1 MAKRE
6 DRRSRVPARGHGRA
20 AVMRIPVT
28 ILMGFLGA
36 GKTTLLNRLLTA
48 PGFGDTAVIVNE
60 FGQADIDG
68 ALVTP
73 VADRAFAAT
82 SGCLCCTVSGDVR
95 FTLLRLLDEANR
107 GVGPMFSRVVIETTG
122 LADPGPVLRSF
133 MATASMAD
141 RFAVN
146 GVVTLVDALNGAA
159 QMARFEEA
167 RRQVAVAD
175 LLLLTK
181 TDLFAEASARRDLAA
196 LRQTLARRTPTA
208 RVALASEVTSAD
220 VFALTAFD
228 PAARAPDV
236 QSWLRFDRPQGED
249 RADNHGH
256 HHHHDVNRHGDTA
269 TAFCFTADAPL
280 DPWALEQAIAALQHV
295 FGADLLRLKGLVALT
310 GQPDRPR
317 VVHAVG
323 HVTHPPEL
331 LPHWPV
337 GLSQTRLVLIVAGP
351 GRQRAPA
358 LLRRKLPQ
366 LSVLAPA

>member
-1 MAKRE
+1 
-6 DRRSRVPARGHGRA
+6 
-20 AVMRIPVT
+20 MRIPVT
-28 ILMGFLGA
+28 ILTGFLGA
-36 GKTTLLNRLLTA
+36 GKTTLLNRLLRA

-133 MATASMAD
+133 MATASMVD

-146 GVVTLVDALNGAA
+146 GVVTLVDALNGAD

-181 TDLFAEASARRDLAA
+181 TDRIGAAGAKRDLAA

-208 RVALASEVTSAD
+208 RVALAGEVTSAD

-236 QSWLRFDRPQGED
+236 QLWLRFEAPPGDDHDHGHD
-249 RADNHGH
+249 HGHGH
-256 HHHHDVNRHGDTA
+256 HHPHDVNRHGDTA

-280 DPWALEQAIAALQHV
+280 DPWALEQAITALQHA
-295 FGADLLRLKGLVALT
+295 FGADLLRLKGLVAVT

-331 LPHWPV
+331 LATWPA
-337 GLSQTRLVLIVAGP
+337 GLSQTRLFLIVAGP
-351 GRQRAPA
+351 GRQSAPD
-358 LLRRKLPQ
+358 LLRQKLPQ
-366 LSVLAPA
+366 LSVLAPGVTATE